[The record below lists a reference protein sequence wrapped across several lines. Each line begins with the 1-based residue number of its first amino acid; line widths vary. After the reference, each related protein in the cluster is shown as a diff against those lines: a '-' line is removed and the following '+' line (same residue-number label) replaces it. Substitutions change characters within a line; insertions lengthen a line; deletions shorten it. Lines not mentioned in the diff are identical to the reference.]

1 MCCVC
6 VSLPL
11 FGGALSFDRGD
22 LAVFTFV
29 GIVIAVLASLLGVA
43 LVGAV
48 IASCVGGPGIARGE
62 IGP

>member
-1 MCCVC
+1 MFTVI
-6 VSLPL
+6 
-11 FGGALSFDRGD
+11 GIGIAL
-22 LAVFTFV
+22 
-29 GIVIAVLASLLGVA
+29 LASLLGVA